1 MRAARPP
8 LPLRIWRA
16 APPYLFLLPALGC
29 LVVWIY
35 RPLAG
40 ALSLSFYSW
49 NLLPTTPKQPVGLAN
64 YRRIVTLPDLWHSL
78 LVTVLMTLALM
89 VFTVVLPTVVAL
101 RTREVRGR
109 ARAVYRALVFA
120 PYLVP
125 PVAGAAVWLY
135 LLDPRSG
142 VVDRLLGSQIN
153 WIHESLPAQ
162 AAIVVIT
169 GWHLMGFAVL
179 VVTAGLAGI
188 DDEYTAAATLDRASR
203 WQITRWI
210 TVPLLSPTLV
220 FLTLMTI
227 LLSGLLT
234 FPVIDALTQGGPSS
248 ATTNVYYLLWEY
260 GFQTFDTGLASAAGL
275 LFFVAFGVVALGL
288 VRLADRLTFHDS

>member
-1 MRAARPP
+1 VRAARPP

>member
-1 MRAARPP
+1 VRAARPP
-8 LPLRIWRA
+8 LGLRIWRA

-64 YRRIVTLPDLWHSL
+64 YRQVLTLPDMWHAL
-78 LVTVLMTLALM
+78 GVTVLMTLALL

-101 RTREVRGR
+101 RTRDVRGR
-109 ARAVYRALVFA
+109 ARGFYRALVFA

-135 LLDPRSG
+135 LLDPRG
-142 VVDRLLGSQIN
+142 GIVDRLLGSQIN

-169 GWHLMGFAVL
+169 GWHLLGFAVL
-179 VVTAGLAGI
+179 AVTAGLAGI

-234 FPVIDALTQGGPSS
+234 FPVIDALTQGGPGN
-248 ATTNVYYLLWEY
+248 ATTNIYYLLWEY
-260 GFQTFDTGLASAAGL
+260 GFQTFDVGLAAAAGL
-275 LFFVAFGVVALGL
+275 LFFVAFGVVALVL